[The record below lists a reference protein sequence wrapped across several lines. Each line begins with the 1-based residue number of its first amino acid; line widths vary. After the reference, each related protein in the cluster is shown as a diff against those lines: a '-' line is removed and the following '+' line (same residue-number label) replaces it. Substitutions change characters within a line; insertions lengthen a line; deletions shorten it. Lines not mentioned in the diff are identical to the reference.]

1 MRLLLSLQQ
10 TVLLAS
16 SDHSVHPALA
26 DSDAYL
32 AIRHVVVKDAVNFC
46 QPARFSWV
54 YVLGELSPE
63 HVLTA
68 DKITKFDQGRFSA
81 IGAPPSR
88 ERVFQLALIMLLGSA
103 GL

>member
-26 DSDAYL
+26 DSAAYL
-32 AIRHVVVKDAVNFC
+32 AGRHVVVEDAVYFY
-46 QPARFSWV
+46 QPVRFSWV

-81 IGAPPSR
+81 IGASPSR
-88 ERVFQLALIMLLGSA
+88 ERVFKLAPVIILGSA